1 MIDWKTRI
9 QNKAFWVAFVP
20 TLLLLV
26 QVVANVFGYTMDL
39 GDMGN
44 NLLDVV
50 NVAFVLLSVLGVVID
65 PTTDGFADPTG
76 KSAD

>member
-1 MIDWKTRI
+1 MIDWKKRV

-44 NLLDVV
+44 KLLDVV
-50 NVAFVLLSVLGVVID
+50 NVAFALLTIIGVVND
-65 PTTDGFADPTG
+65 PTTDGFTDPTG